1 MSSVSVI
8 IPTLNEAENLP
19 ILLRHLRNI
28 DDGSLLEIIV
38 VDAQSTDE
46 TVHIARQFGAT
57 VLLAKCCGRAA
68 QMNQGAAFAAGEVL
82 QFIHADTRPP
92 VSNFADIRDTL
103 NAGNPIGCF
112 TYRFDSN
119 NFLLRI
125 NSWFTRLDR
134 LWCRGGDQAIFIKK
148 DFFEQLGG
156 YKQQWKIMEEYDLII
171 RARRIAPFHI
181 VRKDGIVSA
190 RKYQGRNYLKVQI
203 ANLIVFNMYKRG
215 YSQEKLIRTY
225 RRLLG

>member
-1 MSSVSVI
+1 MLSVSVI

-19 ILLRHLRNI
+19 VLLRHLASI
-28 DDGSLLEIIV
+28 DDGSLREIIV
-38 VDAQSTDE
+38 VDAHSSDD
-46 TVHIARQFGAT
+46 TVHVARQLGAT

-68 QMNQGAAFAAGEVL
+68 QMNQGAAFATGEVL

-92 VSNFADIRDTL
+92 RSNFADIRETIA
-103 NAGNPIGCF
+103 AGNPIGCF

-119 NFLLRI
+119 NPLLRI
-125 NSWFTRLDR
+125 NGWFTRLDR
-134 LWCRGGDQAIFIKK
+134 LWCRGGDQAIFVKK
-148 DFFEQLGG
+148 DFFHQLGG
-156 YKQQWKIMEEYDLII
+156 YKQHWKIMEEYDLLI

-190 RKYQGRNYLKVQI
+190 RKYQGRNYLKVQL
-203 ANLIVFNMYKRG
+203 ANLIVFNMFKRG
-215 YSQEKLIRTY
+215 YSQEKLVRTY

>member
-1 MSSVSVI
+1 MSFVSII

-19 ILLRHLRNI
+19 VLLSHLKEI
-28 DDGSLLEIIV
+28 DDGSLREILV
-38 VDAQSTDE
+38 VDAQSSDE

-57 VLLAKCCGRAA
+57 VLMAKCCGRAA
-68 QMNQGAAFAAGEVL
+68 QMNQGAAFASGEIL

-92 VSNFADIRDTL
+92 VSNFSDIRNTL
-103 NAGNPIGCF
+103 ADGNPIGCF
-112 TYRFDSN
+112 SYRFDSKN
-119 NFLLRI
+119 PLLRI
-125 NSWFTRLDR
+125 NGWFTRLDR

-148 DFFEQLGG
+148 DFFEELGG
-156 YKQQWKIMEEYDLII
+156 YKQHWKIMEEYDLII
-171 RARRIAPFHI
+171 RARSIAPFHI

-190 RKYQGRNYLKVQI
+190 RKYKGRNYLKVQF

-215 YSQEKLIRTY
+215 YSQEKLVRTY